1 MADDRNSPPTSVPEL
16 RGLLAAHGL
25 HPKKS
30 LGQNFLVDANVLR
43 QIVRAAE
50 VTRDDLVI
58 EVGPGAGT
66 LTEPLALA
74 ARHVIAVELDQNLVA
89 ILRQTFVDRPNIT
102 VVHADVLNLDIDKLL
117 AAQPSLAYKVVANL
131 PYYITSAAIRKFLD
145 HRHKPSLMVLMVQQE
160 VAQRILAK
168 PGELSLLAVSV
179 QYYAAPTLVMRLPAG
194 AFYPAPTVDSALV
207 RLDVH
212 AQPRTVSPQRF
223 FQVVSAGFSQKRK
236 QLRNSLAGGLRISTG
251 ESEDSGV
258 WRFTTVPARGF
269 PRTLNIRAQT
279 LTLEEWERLATSLPA
294 SPPR

>member
-1 MADDRNSPPTSVPEL
+1 MPPSSVPEL

-25 HPKKS
+25 RPKKS
-30 LGQNFLVDANVLR
+30 LGQNFLLDANILR

-50 VTRDDLVI
+50 VTPDDLVI

-66 LTEPLALA
+66 LTEQLTLT

-89 ILRQTFVDRPNIT
+89 ILRQTFVDRPNVTI
-102 VVHADVLNLDIDKLL
+102 VHADVLQLDIDTLL
-117 AAQPSLAYKVVANL
+117 AAQPSPAYKVVANL

-212 AQPRTVSPQRF
+212 AQSRAVSPQRF
-223 FQVVSAGFSQKRK
+223 FQIVSAGFSQKRK

-251 ESEDSGV
+251 ESEDLLRRAGIDPQ
-258 WRFTTVPARGF
+258 R
-269 PRTLNIRAQT
+269 RAQT

>member
-236 QLRNSLAGGLRISTG
+236 QLRNSLAGGLRISTS
-251 ESEDSGV
+251 ESEDLLRRAGIDHQ
-258 WRFTTVPARGF
+258 R
-269 PRTLNIRAQT
+269 RAQT
-279 LTLEEWERLATSLPA
+279 LTLEEWERLATSWPA
-294 SPPR
+294 LPPR

>member
-1 MADDRNSPPTSVPEL
+1 MPEL

-25 HPKKS
+25 RPKKS
-30 LGQNFLVDANVLR
+30 LGQNFLLDANILR
-43 QIVRAAE
+43 QIVRAAD
-50 VTRDDLVI
+50 VTPDDLVI

-66 LTEPLALA
+66 LTEQLTLT

-89 ILRQTFVDRPNIT
+89 ILRQTFVDRPNVTI
-102 VVHADVLNLDIDKLL
+102 VHADVLQLDIDTLL
-117 AAQPSLAYKVVANL
+117 AAQPSLAYEVVANL

-251 ESEDSGV
+251 ESEDLL
-258 WRFTTVPARGF
+258 RGAGID
-269 PRTLNIRAQT
+269 PQRRAQT